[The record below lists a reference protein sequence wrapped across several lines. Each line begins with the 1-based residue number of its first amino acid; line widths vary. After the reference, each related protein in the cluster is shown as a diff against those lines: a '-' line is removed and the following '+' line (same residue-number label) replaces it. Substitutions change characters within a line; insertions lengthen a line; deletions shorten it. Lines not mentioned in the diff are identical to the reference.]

1 MNEDKTINDALVMVF
16 NELMDIEA
24 KCLISGEFTNIS
36 SNDMHII
43 DAVGLD
49 EPKSMTQVAKIMN
62 VTTGTLSKA
71 VDALVRKKYVKRNR
85 CQEDKRVVQLS
96 LTDSGRRAYEHHAR
110 FHSNMI
116 QDLKNG
122 LTDEETEM
130 LIHTLGKLIS
140 FFREKYKAYI
150 MK

>member
-1 MNEDKTINDALVMVF
+1 MNEDKTINDALVMIF

-36 SNDMHII
+36 GNDMHII
-43 DAVGLD
+43 DAIGMD

-62 VTTGTLSKA
+62 VTTGTLSKT
-71 VDALVRKKYVKRNR
+71 VDALVRKKYVKRQR
-85 CQEDKRVVQLS
+85 SEEDKRVVRLS

-110 FHSNMI
+110 FHNNMI

-122 LTDEETEM
+122 LTDEETKM
-130 LIHTLGKLIS
+130 LIQTLGKLIS

-150 MK
+150 

>member
-36 SNDMHII
+36 GNDMHII
-43 DAVGLD
+43 DAIGMD

-71 VDALVRKKYVKRNR
+71 VDALVRKKYVKRQR
-85 CQEDKRVVQLS
+85 SEEDKRVVLLS

-110 FHSNMI
+110 FHNNMI

-122 LTDEETEM
+122 LNEDETKM
-130 LIHTLGKLIS
+130 LIQTLGKLIT

-150 MK
+150 

>member
-1 MNEDKTINDALVMVF
+1 MNEDKTINDALVMIF

-36 SNDMHII
+36 GNDMHII
-43 DAVGLD
+43 DAIGMD

-62 VTTGTLSKA
+62 VTTGTLSKT
-71 VDALVRKKYVKRNR
+71 VDALVRKKYVRR
-85 CQEDKRVVQLS
+85 QRSEEDKRVVRLS

-110 FHSNMI
+110 FHNNMI

-122 LTDEETEM
+122 LTDEETKM
-130 LIHTLGKLIS
+130 LIQTLGKLIS

-150 MK
+150 

>member
-36 SNDMHII
+36 GNDMHII
-43 DAVGLD
+43 DAIGLD

-62 VTTGTLSKA
+62 VTTGTLSKT
-71 VDALVRKKYVKRNR
+71 VDALVRKKYVRR
-85 CQEDKRVVQLS
+85 QRSEEDKRVVRLS

-110 FHSNMI
+110 FHNNMI

-122 LTDEETEM
+122 LTDEETKM
-130 LIHTLGKLIS
+130 LIQTLGKLIS
-140 FFREKYKAYI
+140 FFHEKYKAYI
-150 MK
+150 

>member
-36 SNDMHII
+36 GNDMHII
-43 DAVGLD
+43 DAIGMD

-62 VTTGTLSKA
+62 VTTGTLFKA
-71 VDALVRKKYVKRNR
+71 VDALVRKKYVKRQR
-85 CQEDKRVVQLS
+85 SEEDKRVVLLS

-110 FHSNMI
+110 FHNNMI

-122 LTDEETEM
+122 LNEDETKM
-130 LIHTLGKLIS
+130 LIQTLGKLIT

-150 MK
+150 